1 MRSEA
6 ARANLAQRLAMRSH
20 HQTMILRLLLLNGS
34 VRGSIGNT
42 ADLLE
47 RAKHALP
54 ENWQTDTLSLAEY
67 NGSIEG
73 LAQRLVAA
81 DAILVGSGVYW
92 GSWGSPLQ
100 RFLEVI
106 SAYELSPCFL
116 GKAVG
121 AALSADSVGG
131 LDVAQRLLGAFSL
144 MGCVIPPLSTLV
156 VSRVGCVATR
166 ADPVA
171 NQDVWQ
177 VDDLAVV
184 VQNLVAAQ
192 SMSGAP
198 WSTWPVRKLA
208 RPEGAYPTHGVLVAG
223 LEKFL

>member
-1 MRSEA
+1 
-6 ARANLAQRLAMRSH
+6 
-20 HQTMILRLLLLNGS
+20 
-34 VRGSIGNT
+34 
-42 ADLLE
+42 
-47 RAKHALP
+47 
-54 ENWQTDTLSLAEY
+54 
-67 NGSIEG
+67 
-73 LAQRLVAA
+73 
-81 DAILVGSGVYW
+81 
-92 GSWGSPLQ
+92 
-100 RFLEVI
+100 
-106 SAYELSPCFL
+106 
-116 GKAVG
+116 
-121 AALSADSVGG
+121 
-131 LDVAQRLLGAFSL
+131 LLGAFSL